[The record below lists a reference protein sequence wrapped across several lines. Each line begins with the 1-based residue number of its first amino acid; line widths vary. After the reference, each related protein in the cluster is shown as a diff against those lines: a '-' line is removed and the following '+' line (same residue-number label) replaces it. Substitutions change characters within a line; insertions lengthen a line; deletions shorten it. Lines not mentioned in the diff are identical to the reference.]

1 MSKYILILTFISF
14 LLTPSNV
21 FAQKTAQQQTL
32 RITPIFIN
40 MQLTPGSTSTYEVK
54 IDNLLSVP
62 LGIKANIE
70 SIDATNE
77 ENGISFDTP
86 KQNEPFVSWITFSEK
101 DFIIPENQS
110 KTIRIDVKTPE
121 NAKDGGYYAV
131 TFFTPIVS
139 KPLEKKYPTVV
150 SRVGSVILASIGT
163 PKPIRPDKKAE
174 VAEFKFDKK
183 YQDSPSQ
190 MILRVK
196 NAYSF
201 HFSVKAAVEITSL
214 FGNKKMI
221 ELEDKRIL
229 PGKIR
234 KWTKTVDLP
243 IGIYKANA
251 AVSLGGGDQI
261 FAKTYFI
268 IFPVSTYAPF
278 ILGALAL
285 TILVFGRRRILK
297 AIKVLVKDGK

>member
-1 MSKYILILTFISF
+1 MSKYILILTFILF
-14 LLTPSNV
+14 LLTPNNV

-40 MQLTPGSTSTYEVK
+40 MQLTPGSISTYEVK
-54 IDNLLSVP
+54 IDNLLPTP
-62 LGIKANIE
+62 LGIKASVE
-70 SIDATNE
+70 SIDATDE
-77 ENGISFDTP
+77 ENGISFNIP
-86 KQNEPFVSWITFSEK
+86 KQNDPFVSWINFSDK

-110 KTIRIDVKTPE
+110 KTIKLNVKTPE

-131 TFFTPIVS
+131 AFFTPIVS

-163 PKPIRPDKKAE
+163 PKPIRSNEKATI
-174 VAEFKFDKK
+174 VEFKFTKK
-183 YQDSPSQ
+183 YESSPSQ

-196 NAYSF
+196 NNYPF
-201 HFSVKAAVEITSL
+201 HYSVKATTEIVSL
-214 FGNKKMI
+214 FSNKKVV

-234 KWTKTVDLP
+234 KWVKAVDLP
-243 IGIYKANA
+243 IGIYKANT

-268 IFPVSTYAPF
+268 ILPVSTYLPIISGVLLIMF
-278 ILGALAL
+278 I
-285 TILVFGRRRILK
+285 TFGRKRILK
-297 AIKVLVKDGK
+297 AIRALMKD